1 MLYLKFLCINEML
14 AVVVGW
20 LPFPAAAAGDSAAL
34 LTPELASPLSTT
46 ISCRS

>member
-14 AVVVGW
+14 AVVVAISRRRRRRFGGIID
-20 LPFPAAAAGDSAAL
+20 AGA
-34 LTPELASPLSTT
+34 LASPLSTT